1 MNVPRG
7 THKKKILFIC
17 GSMNQTTMMVK
28 IARHLL
34 HSYDCWFTPYYT
46 DGYIRVLE
54 ERHMLE
60 WTVAGYRHKTRA
72 EAYVR
77 SEGLQIDPRGQ
88 NNAYE
93 LVVTCSDLV
102 VPRNILRSKIVLVQ
116 EGMTDP
122 ENATYHLVRKLRLPR
137 YLASTATFGLSHAYD
152 VLCVASEGYKQ
163 HFVDKGVHPSKIRV
177 TGIPNFDNC
186 VEYAEQPC
194 ELQDFVL
201 VATSDS
207 RETFKYEN
215 RKAFLHRAGQIAA
228 GRQLVVKLHPNENHE
243 RAQREI
249 DKYVPGTIVL
259 TGGPIEPLIA
269 RCDAL
274 ITKYSSCVYVGI
286 ALGKEVF
293 SDFPLESLRR
303 MCPIQNGGTSAWQ
316 IAQECQRLIDDEQVR
331 LSVPTQLLYRSQERS
346 VA

>member
-1 MNVPRG
+1 MYQESHR
-7 THKKKILFIC
+7 KKILFIC

-34 HSYDCWFTPYYT
+34 QEYDCWFTPYYT

-54 ERHMLE
+54 EQRLLE
-60 WTVAGYRHKTRA
+60 WTVAGYRHKSRA
-72 EAYVR
+72 ELYLR
-77 SEGLQIDPRGQ
+77 SEGLQIDQRGQ
-88 NNAYE
+88 QNTYD
-93 LVVTCSDLV
+93 LVLTCSDLV
-102 VPRNILRSKIVLVQ
+102 VPKNILRSRIILVQ

-122 ENATYHLVRKLRLPR
+122 ENATYRLVRKLRLPR

-152 VLCVASEGYKQ
+152 VLCVASEGYRE
-163 HFVDKGVHPSKIRV
+163 HFVRKGIDPAKIRV

-186 VEYAEQPC
+186 IEYAEQPC
-194 ELQDFVL
+194 DLSDFVL

-215 RKAFLHRAGQIAA
+215 RKAFLLRAAEIAA
-228 GRQLVVKLHPNENHE
+228 GRQLVVKLHPNENYE
-243 RAQREI
+243 RAKREI
-249 DKYVPGTIVL
+249 DRYVPGAIVL
-259 TGGPIEPLIA
+259 TGVPIEPLIA

-286 ALGKEVF
+286 ALGKEVY
-293 SDFPLESLRR
+293 SDFPIDSLRH
-303 MCPIQNGGTSAWQ
+303 MCPLQNGGTSAFN
-316 IAQECQRLIDDEQVR
+316 IALECQRLLDVQATAYSVR
-331 LSVPTQLLYRSQERS
+331 APRTYVSTERS